1 MLTMITTGKSFGSLK
16 KVFICVCGI
25 RFAQLQT
32 IDGPNTNEY
41 ENSQNSY
48 GTPLESNRSQ
58 TFTEASQ
65 SFTRQSQLN
74 RDSKLF
80 LFELFRRD
88 HEEYNKVFLL
98 EYLKSSE
105 CHRHYSIITNFQMGG
120 MIMKLL
126 VLCVPELIDKV
137 SSTIVK
143 SKLQVN
149 TFDMRPDLNCDLLN
163 SVVKVYVF

>member
-1 MLTMITTGKSFGSLK
+1 MITTGKSFGNLK
-16 KVFICVCGI
+16 NVFICVCGI

-48 GTPLESNRSQ
+48 SSPLESDRPQ
-58 TFTEASQ
+58 TFTEAIQ

-88 HEEYNKVFLL
+88 HVEYNKVFLL

-105 CHRHYSIITNFQMGG
+105 CHRHYSIITNFQMDG

-126 VLCVPELIDKV
+126 ELYVPEFIG
-137 SSTIVK
+137 
-143 SKLQVN
+143 
-149 TFDMRPDLNCDLLN
+149 
-163 SVVKVYVF
+163 

>member
-1 MLTMITTGKSFGSLK
+1 MITTGKSFGSLK
-16 KVFICVCGI
+16 NVFICVCGI

-48 GTPLESNRSQ
+48 STPLESDRSQ

-105 CHRHYSIITNFQMGG
+105 CHQHYSIITNFQMGG

-126 VLCVPELIDKV
+126 VLYVPEFIDKI
-137 SSTIVK
+137 SICKKQTKFIHST
-143 SKLQVN
+143 
-149 TFDMRPDLNCDLLN
+149 CDLILI
-163 SVVKVYVF
+163 VTY